1 MTEKSYNFHTET
13 QTAIFCIEE
22 NSIEEMGDNSTSWWE
37 TKFICGIATIISSV
51 LGSKAFLLLC
61 VTCVFCTVSQLISE
75 FGKKVEIYMIIF
87 VKHSEK

>member
-61 VTCVFCTVSQLISE
+61 VTCVFCTVST
-75 FGKKVEIYMIIF
+75 GNAKKWKLVRNLELLE
-87 VKHSEK
+87 VH